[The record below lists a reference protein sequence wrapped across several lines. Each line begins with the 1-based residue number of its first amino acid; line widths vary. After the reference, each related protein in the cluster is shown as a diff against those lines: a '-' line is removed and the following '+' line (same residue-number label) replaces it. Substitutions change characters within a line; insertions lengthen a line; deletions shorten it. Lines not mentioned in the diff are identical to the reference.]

1 MDLASVVAVLKFY
14 FVRVC
19 EPWMSTT
26 GPSWDHKG
34 DELWRPVD
42 GADQDDDSAE
52 ATWRWLLGKSPV
64 EPAPLKVCGAPPMTL
79 LQEDNEAPTEQ
90 ERVTAIFACAAA
102 AAADQSVAE
111 ELVRMLASTST
122 KATVDDIL
130 LEAFNHSTNEFRGRK
145 RQSKA
150 CNPSGTN
157 PADLDLMHALAAAGA
172 PVLPVLLKA
181 LRSEESWWVRAAM
194 ASAIGSLGCGTDAAI
209 DALAQAVSTDDNVW
223 VRRNAAEALGYT
235 LGPTAHCTSAKAAAI
250 ALTAALHE
258 VDDVEEFNYEQS
270 YPYIETLRQAAATA
284 LARSMAHPVVASAA
298 GVPEALLSVC
308 KREVAHKLNVT
319 TRWSAAVALERS
331 GSKIAFAEGL
341 RALGW
346 FE

>member
-1 MDLASVVAVLKFY
+1 MLKFY
-14 FVRVC
+14 FVRVE

-26 GPSWDHKG
+26 GPSWDHTG
-34 DELWRPVD
+34 GEVWSPVD
-42 GADQDDDSAE
+42 GVGQDDDSAE

-64 EPAPLKVCGAPPMTL
+64 VPAPVKAGAAASVAL
-79 LQEDNEAPTEQ
+79 LQEDNEGPTEQ
-90 ERVTAIFACAAA
+90 ERVTAIFTCAAA
-102 AAADQSVAE
+102 AAADPSVAE
-111 ELVRMLASTST
+111 QLVRMLGSAST
-122 KATVDDIL
+122 KAAVDDVL

-172 PVLPVLLKA
+172 PVLPVLLKS
-181 LRSEESWWVRAAM
+181 LRSDKAWWVRAAM
-194 ASAIGSLGCGTDAAI
+194 ASAIGSLGVGTDAAVE
-209 DALAQAVSTDDNVW
+209 ALVQAVSKDENVW

-235 LGPTAHCTSAKAAAI
+235 LGPTAHRTSAEAAAI

-258 VDDVEEFNYEQS
+258 KDENVREFNYEQS
-270 YPYIETLRQAAATA
+270 YPYVETLRQAAATA
-284 LARSMAHPVVASAA
+284 LARAMAHPAVASATC
-298 GVPEALLSVC
+298 VPEALLSGC

-331 GSKIAFAEGL
+331 GSKTAFAEGL
-341 RALGW
+341 NALGW